1 MPDYIDQVPFADAE
15 FALNPENRCPCLLL
29 LDTSGSME
37 GHRIDELN
45 RGVSELRS
53 QLLADEMA
61 AKRVE
66 ISIITFGPVKV
77 VSDFLTVDAFDPPEL
92 KANGDTP
99 MGAAIE
105 RGIDLLKTRKDNYR
119 RNGISYYRPWIFMIT
134 DGEPTDQW
142 QHAAQMVRK
151 AEENRS
157 FMFFAV
163 GVEEANISILRQIA
177 VREPLK
183 LKGLK
188 FREMFAW
195 LSNSLG
201 TVSRSNPG
209 DNVPLY
215 TPYGWAQ
222 TE

>member
-1 MPDYIDQVPFADAE
+1 MSGIDQVPFADAE
-15 FALNPENRCPCLLL
+15 FALNPENRCPCVLL

-37 GHRIDELN
+37 GPRIKELT
-45 RGVSELRS
+45 RGVAELRS
-53 QLLADEMA
+53 QLLADDMS

-66 ISIITFGPVKV
+66 ISIVTFGPVEV
-77 VSDFLTVDAFDPPEL
+77 VTDFITVDSFEPPEL
-92 KANGDTP
+92 KAEGNTP

-105 RGIDLLKTRKDNYR
+105 RGIELLKVRKDNYR
-119 RNGISYYRPWIFMIT
+119 RNGISYYRPWIFLIT
-134 DGEPTDQW
+134 DGEPTDHW
-142 QHAAQMVRK
+142 QRAAELVRDG
-151 AEENRS
+151 EESRS

-163 GVEEANISILRQIA
+163 GVEDANISILKQIA
-177 VREPLK
+177 VREPLR
-183 LKGLK
+183 LQGLK

-201 TVSRSNPG
+201 TISRSNPG
-209 DNVPLY
+209 DKVPLY

>member
-1 MPDYIDQVPFADAE
+1 MSGIDQVPFADAE
-15 FALNPENRCPCLLL
+15 FALNPENRCPCVLL

-37 GHRIDELN
+37 GARIKELT
-45 RGVSELRS
+45 RGVAELRS
-53 QLLADEMA
+53 QLLADDMA

-66 ISIITFGPVKV
+66 ISIVTFGPVEV
-77 VSDFLTVDAFDPPEL
+77 VTDFMTVDSFEPPEL
-92 KANGDTP
+92 KAEGDTP

-105 RGIDLLKTRKDNYR
+105 RGIDLLKVRKDNYR
-119 RNGISYYRPWIFMIT
+119 RNGISYYRPWIFLIT
-134 DGEPTDQW
+134 DGEPTDSW
-142 QHAAQMVRK
+142 QHAAELIRDG
-151 AEENRS
+151 EGSRS

-163 GVEEANISILRQIA
+163 GAEDANMSILKQIA
-177 VREPLK
+177 VREPLR
-183 LKGLK
+183 LQGLK

-201 TVSRSNPG
+201 TISRSNPG
-209 DNVPLY
+209 DKVPLY